1 VTVTWLDHHVRMVP
15 QMFTRTRRNT
25 VSHGTVLDFETL
37 YPDGDLAPMRVRPAE
52 DTLLRVI
59 AGVVRLTVD
68 GAERMLDVGQ
78 EAIVLAGAR
87 YRLSSAGEEARVII
101 GFRAR

>member
-1 VTVTWLDHHVRMVP
+1 MAP
-15 QMFTRTRRNT
+15 SFTRNRSNSTR
-25 VSHGTVLDFETL
+25 HGSVLDFETL
-37 YPDGDLAPMRVRPAE
+37 YPDGDLAPVRLRPRE

-59 AGVVRLTVD
+59 DGVVRLTVD
-68 GAERMLDVGQ
+68 GVERLLDVGQ

-87 YRLSSAGEEARVII
+87 YRLSSAGDEARVII

>member
-1 VTVTWLDHHVRMVP
+1 MAAPL
-15 QMFTRTRRNT
+15 FTRSRSNS
-25 VSHGTVLDFETL
+25 VSHGAVLDFETL
-37 YPDGDLAPMRVRPAE
+37 YPDGDLAPVRVRPRE

-59 AGVVRLTVD
+59 GGVVRLTVD
-68 GAERMLDVGQ
+68 GVERLLEVGQ

-87 YRLSSAGEEARVII
+87 YRLSSSGAEARVVI

>member
-1 VTVTWLDHHVRMVP
+1 MAP
-15 QMFTRTRRNT
+15 SFTRSRSNTTR
-25 VSHGTVLDFETL
+25 HGAVLDFETL
-37 YPDGDLAPMRVRPAE
+37 YPDGDLAPVRVRPRE

-59 AGVVRLTVD
+59 DGIVRLTVD
-68 GAERMLDVGQ
+68 GVERLLDVGQ

-87 YRLSSAGEEARVII
+87 YRLSSAGDEARVVI

>member
-1 VTVTWLDHHVRMVP
+1 MAPT
-15 QMFTRTRRNT
+15 FTRNRQNRA
-25 VSHGTVLDFETL
+25 SHGAVLDFETL
-37 YPDGDLAPMRVRPAE
+37 YPDGELAPVRVRPRE

-59 AGVVRLTVD
+59 DGVVRLTVD
-68 GAERMLDVGQ
+68 GAERLLDVGQ

-87 YRLSSAGEEARVII
+87 YRLASTGPEARVVI

>member
-1 VTVTWLDHHVRMVP
+1 MAP
-15 QMFTRTRRNT
+15 IFTRSRPNT
-25 VSHGTVLDFETL
+25 VSHGAVLDFETL
-37 YPDGDLAPMRVRPAE
+37 YPDGELAPVRVRPGE

-59 AGVVRLTVD
+59 AGIVRLTVD
-68 GAERMLDVGQ
+68 GAERVLDVGQ

-87 YRLSSAGEEARVII
+87 YRLASAGPEARIVI

>member
-1 VTVTWLDHHVRMVP
+1 MAP
-15 QMFTRTRRNT
+15 SFTRSRSNTTR
-25 VSHGTVLDFETL
+25 HGAVLDFETL
-37 YPDGDLAPMRVRPAE
+37 YPDGDLAPVRLRPRE

-59 AGVVRLTVD
+59 DGIVRLTVD
-68 GAERMLDVGQ
+68 GVERLLDVGQ

-87 YRLSSAGEEARVII
+87 YRLSSAGDEARVVI

>member
-1 VTVTWLDHHVRMVP
+1 MAAF
-15 QMFTRTRRNT
+15 FTRTRPNS
-25 VSHGTVLDFETL
+25 VSHGAVLDFETL
-37 YPDGDLAPMRVRPAE
+37 YPEGDLAAMRVRPRE

-59 AGVVRLTVD
+59 AGVVSLTVD
-68 GAERMLDVGQ
+68 GAERLLEVGQ

-87 YRLSSAGEEARVII
+87 YRLSSASEEARVVI

>member
-1 VTVTWLDHHVRMVP
+1 MVP
-15 QMFTRTRRNT
+15 SMFTRTRPNS

-37 YPDGDLAPMRVRPAE
+37 YPDGDLAPVRVRPSE

-59 AGVVRLTVD
+59 AGAVRLTVD
-68 GAERMLDVGQ
+68 GAERLLDVGQ

-87 YRLSSAGEEARVII
+87 YRLSSAGPEARVVI
-101 GFRAR
+101 GFRTR

>member
-1 VTVTWLDHHVRMVP
+1 MAA
-15 QMFTRTRRNT
+15 FFARTRPNSA
-25 VSHGTVLDFETL
+25 SHGAVLDFETL
-37 YPDGDLAPMRVRPAE
+37 YPDGELAPVRIRPRE

-59 AGVVRLTVD
+59 DGVVSLTVD
-68 GAERMLDVGQ
+68 GAERLLETGQ

-87 YRLSSAGEEARVII
+87 YRLASAGEEARVVI

>member
-1 VTVTWLDHHVRMVP
+1 MAP
-15 QMFTRTRRNT
+15 SFTRSRSNSTR
-25 VSHGTVLDFETL
+25 HGAVLDFETL
-37 YPDGDLAPMRVRPAE
+37 YPDGDLAPVRLRPRE

-59 AGVVRLTVD
+59 DGIVRLTVD
-68 GAERMLDVGQ
+68 GVERLLDVGQ

-87 YRLSSAGEEARVII
+87 YRLSSAGDEARVVI

>member
-1 VTVTWLDHHVRMVP
+1 MTAPIFARS
-15 QMFTRTRRNT
+15 RSNS
-25 VSHGTVLDFETL
+25 VSHGAVLDFETL
-37 YPDGDLAPMRVRPAE
+37 YPDGHLAPVRVHPRE

-59 AGVVRLTVD
+59 DGVVRLTVD
-68 GAERMLDVGQ
+68 GAERLLEVGH

-87 YRLSSAGEEARVII
+87 YRLSSAGTEARVVI

>member
-1 VTVTWLDHHVRMVP
+1 MAP
-15 QMFTRTRRNT
+15 SFTRSRSNSTR
-25 VSHGTVLDFETL
+25 HGAVLDFETL
-37 YPDGDLAPMRVRPAE
+37 YPDGDLAPVRVRPRE

-59 AGVVRLTVD
+59 DGIVRLTVD
-68 GAERMLDVGQ
+68 GVERLLDVGQ

-87 YRLSSAGEEARVII
+87 YRLSSAGDEARVVI

>member
-1 VTVTWLDHHVRMVP
+1 MAAF
-15 QMFTRTRRNT
+15 FTRTRPNS
-25 VSHGTVLDFETL
+25 VSHGAVLDFETL
-37 YPDGDLAPMRVRPAE
+37 YPDGELAPVRVHPRE

-59 AGVVRLTVD
+59 DGVVSLTVD
-68 GAERMLDVGQ
+68 GAERLLETGQ

>member
-1 VTVTWLDHHVRMVP
+1 MAPT
-15 QMFTRTRRNT
+15 FTRHRSNT
-25 VSHGTVLDFETL
+25 VSHGAVLDFETL
-37 YPDGDLAPMRVRPAE
+37 YPDGDLAPVRLRPRE

-59 AGVVRLTVD
+59 DGIVQLTVD
-68 GAERMLDVGQ
+68 GAERLLDVGQ

-87 YRLSSAGEEARVII
+87 YRLASAGPEARVII